1 MGINKKTILALG
13 ALLVVLVPVAAAQDF
28 VIIVNSN
35 NTTQSMSKQRV
46 SRCFMKQTVTWASGV
61 PVLPV
66 DQAASSAIRE
76 KFSKEIMG
84 RDVSAVKS
92 FWQRQIFS
100 GRSVPPPEKATDGEV
115 ITFVTAN
122 AGAIGYVSVGT
133 SLGSGV
139 KALSVTDD

>member
-13 ALLVVLVPVAAAQDF
+13 ALLVILVPVAAAQDF

-35 NTTQSMSKQRV
+35 NTTQSMSKQQL
-46 SRCFMKQTVTWASGV
+46 SRCFMKQTATWASGV

-66 DQAASSAIRE
+66 DQAASAAIRE
-76 KFSKEIMG
+76 EFSKEIMG

-100 GRSVPPPEKATDGEV
+100 GRSVPPPEKASDGEV
-115 ITFVTAN
+115 IMFVTAN

-133 SLGSGV
+133 SLGSDV